1 MYVKVLPVYVVSIHE
16 FNMNSE
22 LVLLIAHST
31 KLAFRSSFYEYS
43 EVGNFL
49 NDSLQL
55 NLSILLGRVP
65 LNVEKGSIWYNQL
78 F

>member
-1 MYVKVLPVYVVSIHE
+1 MVSIHE

-49 NDSLQL
+49 NDS
-55 NLSILLGRVP
+55 S
-65 LNVEKGSIWYNQL
+65 VEFVYFVGKGATERRKGQYL
-78 F
+78 V